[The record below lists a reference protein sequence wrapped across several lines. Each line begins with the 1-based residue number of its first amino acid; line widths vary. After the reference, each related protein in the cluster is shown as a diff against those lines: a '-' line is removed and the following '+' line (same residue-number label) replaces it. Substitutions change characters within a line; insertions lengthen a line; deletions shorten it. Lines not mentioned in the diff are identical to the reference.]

1 MKKIL
6 AILLVVCMTVAL
18 FACGGKTD
26 PTPSS
31 APTPTAPVESPSE
44 PGGATPTAPATDGI
58 PLGTILGGDHTSRE
72 KFKIVYMCNT
82 LAWAWNAAIADTL
95 GKLGTPLNYEFT
107 AWACNNDFD
116 AFLNNIPAFA
126 NQGYQGF
133 VLGIDDTLA
142 QSAMD
147 ACKEAGVSFIAE
159 STTIMNS
166 DGVCIWSSVQQAQV
180 KNGETAVQWL
190 YDHWKDYWTD
200 ETLDGKKVGLIGLN
214 YSAVSGINERKPG
227 VEGKFNELFP
237 DGKFFD
243 GDLAAL
249 GTTGFS
255 SEGGNQ
261 LATQIYSQ
269 NPDIEKWFVVAY
281 VDDWAIGATRAAE
294 QQNITDKTLVVSIQ
308 ADAFLAEM
316 ANNYTGNV
324 YVAACAVSSTEFA
337 IDMANYLVATLEG
350 LTTPETIWA
359 EYHDAGG
366 SYPRI
371 QVEGVMITRDTYK
384 DYLTAQAALLP

>member
-1 MKKIL
+1 MKKVL
-6 AILLVVCMTVAL
+6 AILLAACMVVAL

-26 PTPSS
+26 PTPS
-31 APTPTAPVESPSE
+31 ADPTPTAATT
-44 PGGATPTAPATDGI
+44 PGGEEKPTPGPTTDGV
-58 PLGTILGGDHTSRE
+58 PLGKILEGDHAGRE
-72 KFKIVYMCNT
+72 KYKIVYMCNT

-95 GKLGTPLNYEFT
+95 GKLGEPLNYEFT
-107 AWACNNDFD
+107 AWAANNDFD
-116 AFLNNIPAFA
+116 AYLNNIPAFA

-142 QSAMD
+142 QASME
-147 ACKEAGVSFIAE
+147 ACLEAGVSFVAE
-159 STTIMNS
+159 STTIMDK
-166 DGVCIWSSVQQAQV
+166 DGLCIWSSVQQAQV
-180 KNGETAVQWL
+180 KNGGIAVQWL

-200 ETLDGKKVGLIGLN
+200 ATLDGQKVGLIGLN

-227 VEGKFNELFP
+227 VEQKFAELFP

-255 SEGGNQ
+255 AEGGNQ
-261 LATQIYSQ
+261 LSTQIYSQ

-316 ANNYTGNV
+316 SNNYTGNV

-337 IDMANYLVATLEG
+337 IDMANYLVATISG
-350 LTTPETIWA
+350 VATPETIWP
-359 EYHDAGG
+359 EWNDAGG

-371 QVEGVMITRDTYK
+371 QVEGTMITRDTYK
-384 DYLTAQAALLP
+384 DYLAKQAAMLP